1 MAKQDNQTL
10 ILGAVAYDPKVVTI
24 WDGFRAYFAGHGL
37 DFDFVLFSNYERQVQ
52 AHFAGQINAAW
63 NSPLAWLQS
72 ESIAAAAG
80 RRVQALCM
88 RDTDRDLTSLIVARA
103 DGAVR
108 APADLKGRRV
118 AVGAADSPQAT
129 LIPLEFLASH
139 GLTPGRDFEV
149 LGFDLLAGKHGD
161 HIGGE
166 CAAVGALLSGKAD
179 AACIIDS
186 NYSLFERE
194 AMFSPGALRVLAQTP
209 PYDHCNFTVMAEDAE
224 STAVKRFAELLL
236 GMSYADERVRPL
248 LDMEGLKQ
256 WVAGRTS
263 GYAQLR
269 AAVDRFGTIDQFVRQ
284 SAPRSKK

>member
-1 MAKQDNQTL
+1 MVTQDNHTL

-24 WDGFRAYFAGHGL
+24 WDGFRTYFAGHGL
-37 DFDFVLFSNYERQVQ
+37 DFDFVLFSNYERQVR
-52 AHFAGQINAAW
+52 ALFAGQLTVAW

-88 RDTDRDLTSLIVARA
+88 RDTDRDLTSLVVVRTG
-103 DGAVR
+103 GAVR

-129 LIPLEFLASH
+129 LIPLGFLAAQ
-139 GLTPGRDFEV
+139 GLTPERDFEV

-166 CAAVGALLSGKAD
+166 RAAVEALLDGKAD

-194 AMFSPGALRVLAQTP
+194 AMFSAGALRVLAQTP
-209 PYDHCNFTVMAEDAE
+209 PYDHCNFTVMAEGAE
-224 STAVKRFAELLL
+224 SAPVRRFAELLL

-263 GYAQLR
+263 GYAQLGS
-269 AAVDRFGTIDQFVRQ
+269 AVDRFGTIDQFVRQ
-284 SAPRSKK
+284 SAALLK